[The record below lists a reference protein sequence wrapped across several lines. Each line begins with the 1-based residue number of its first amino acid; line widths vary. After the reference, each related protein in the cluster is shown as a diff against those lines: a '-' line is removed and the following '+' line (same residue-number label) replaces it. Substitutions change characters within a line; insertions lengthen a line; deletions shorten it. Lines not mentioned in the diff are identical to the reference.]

1 MANPRVLVD
10 GRVISHPT
18 AGGRGIGRY
27 TIGLVRAMRAAGA
40 DVTVL
45 VDASADDHEWRTAI
59 EGVRTAPLTRA
70 AMLAEPP
77 SSWFLC
83 TQMMLHP
90 VALDVVPRAVTE
102 AGLRVVGVL
111 HDVIPYRYP
120 DRYLVEDSAR
130 VLARLRAGL
139 VRTFDRLLSNS
150 TFSADTASVVLGF
163 PRDRIE
169 VVGAAIEPQFVPSG
183 DSRLIDARLT
193 RLVDIGLDLTRRRV
207 VAVTSGDDRKN
218 TPGLI
223 RAWAG
228 LPPELRSS
236 HQLVIAC
243 TAVPA
248 VRDRWHHIVHHLDM
262 GWQSDVVVTDTVTD
276 DEMVALYQG
285 AALSVFPSLEEGFG
299 LPVAEAAASGCSV
312 ICSDNSSL
320 PEVIGDAR
328 ATFDANDVADI
339 TSVLRS
345 GLEDETFRSLL
356 SEIARK
362 VSTRWTW
369 DRVGRAAVVAL
380 SEDPPRRAA
389 RLSHSRRVAL
399 VGPFAG
405 SPSGIGAYNERVL
418 SAWNSSQRSADLE
431 PVIDLTATDGTAG
444 KRRNVAGL
452 GRYFRKHDFDAMV
465 NTLGSSEFHAATLA
479 SLGENPG
486 HVWLH
491 EPMLVG
497 CHVGIGHLSGQRDWA
512 ESRLREELRRCGVPE
527 SAWPTDPLDA
537 DAYHRANITFL
548 EPVITGAE
556 SLIVS
561 SDEAAD
567 VVKSIDPNHPPI
579 LVMPLATQHNERV
592 PMPAGRTIVS
602 YGWLDESKKPEV
614 LIGAVA
620 TLSGWM
626 RDIRLVFAGGCSPE
640 LRARLDA
647 VVTSRHLEE
656 WVHFTGWLD
665 ADQLNE
671 TLLTARVGV
680 QLRRNARGQR
690 SGAVAELNS
699 RGIPVVSDIG
709 AEEITDADFLS
720 EVLRPLLT
728 NDHDWQQ
735 ASDESWRAGREFLF
749 EDLAVALDRWVFPTR
764 PHTRGT
770 ITRVHDLV
778 PELRERSSL
787 S

>member
-1 MANPRVLVD
+1 M
-10 GRVISHPT
+10 
-18 AGGRGIGRY
+18 
-27 TIGLVRAMRAAGA
+27 
-40 DVTVL
+40 
-45 VDASADDHEWRTAI
+45 
-59 EGVRTAPLTRA
+59 
-70 AMLAEPP
+70 
-77 SSWFLC
+77 
-83 TQMMLHP
+83 
-90 VALDVVPRAVTE
+90 
-102 AGLRVVGVL
+102 
-111 HDVIPYRYP
+111 
-120 DRYLVEDSAR
+120 
-130 VLARLRAGL
+130 
-139 VRTFDRLLSNS
+139 
-150 TFSADTASVVLGF
+150 
-163 PRDRIE
+163 
-169 VVGAAIEPQFVPSG
+169 
-183 DSRLIDARLT
+183 
-193 RLVDIGLDLTRRRV
+193 
-207 VAVTSGDDRKN
+207 
-218 TPGLI
+218 
-223 RAWAG
+223 
-228 LPPELRSS
+228 
-236 HQLVIAC
+236 
-243 TAVPA
+243 
-248 VRDRWHHIVHHLDM
+248 
-262 GWQSDVVVTDTVTD
+262 
-276 DEMVALYQG
+276 
-285 AALSVFPSLEEGFG
+285 
-299 LPVAEAAASGCSV
+299 
-312 ICSDNSSL
+312 
-320 PEVIGDAR
+320 
-328 ATFDANDVADI
+328 ADI

-369 DRVGRAAVVAL
+369 DRVGRAVVVAL
-380 SEDPPRRAA
+380 SEDPPLTAA
-389 RLSHSRRVAL
+389 RRSHRRRVAL

-405 SPSGIGAYNERVL
+405 SPSGIGAYNDRVL
-418 SAWNSSQRSADLE
+418 KAWNSSQRSADLE

-444 KRRNVAGL
+444 NRRNVAGL
-452 GRYFRKHDFDAMV
+452 GRYFHKHDFDAMV
-465 NTLGSSEFHAATLA
+465 NTLGSSEYHAATLA

-491 EPMLVG
+491 EPTLVG

-556 SLIVS
+556 SVIVS

-579 LVMPLATQHNERV
+579 LVMPLATLHNERV

-647 VVTSRHLEE
+647 VVTARHLEE

-749 EDLAVALDRWVFPTR
+749 EDLADALDRWVFPTR
-764 PHTRGT
+764 PHARGT
-770 ITRVHDLV
+770 ITRVHDLM